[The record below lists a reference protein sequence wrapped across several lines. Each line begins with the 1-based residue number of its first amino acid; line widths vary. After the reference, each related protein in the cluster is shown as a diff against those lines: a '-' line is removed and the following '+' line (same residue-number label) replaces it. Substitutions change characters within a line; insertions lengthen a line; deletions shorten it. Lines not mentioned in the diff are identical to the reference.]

1 MRAAGYFG
9 MITGLAGDKAGNLIM
24 ADRTDTV
31 YPTGQGSYRSANCA
45 AVYMLYRLNNTFFNL
60 A

>member
-1 MRAAGYFG
+1 MRAAGFFG

-24 ADRTDTV
+24 ADRTDVV
-31 YPTGQGSYRSANCA
+31 YSTGEGSYHSAKCA